1 MTHSNIDT
9 YNSSIVINWYDNLG
23 DLTNIEKHIFERYQP
38 LIKNAKLL
46 DIGIG
51 GGRTT
56 NYLHARCL
64 YYIGI
69 DYSQGFVN
77 LTKNKFPTLDI
88 RCLDARNLSVFS
100 DNSFDF
106 INFSF
111 NGIDYVNLKDRE
123 IIFSEIYRLLKPN
136 GIFFFSTHNM
146 SHDTF
151 NKRAWQNPNTSF
163 FINLK
168 TFLKLAPFEFT
179 HQLQKRKELYTSD
192 FAIINDSAHNYKLL
206 TFYTSPSFLY
216 KQLMKFKFSNV
227 QFFLK
232 SGLQSKED
240 KLDDWIFCT
249 CEKSIF

>member
-9 YNSSIVINWYDNLG
+9 YNSSSVINWYDNLG
-23 DLTNIEKHIFERYQP
+23 DLTCVEKHILERNQS

-56 NYLHARCL
+56 NYLYSRCL
-64 YYIGI
+64 SYTGI

-77 LTKNKFPTLDI
+77 LTKNKFPALDI

-111 NGIDYVNLKDRE
+111 NGIDYVNLIDRE
-123 IIFSEIYRLLKPN
+123 TIISEIYRVLKPN

-146 SHDTF
+146 NHESF
-151 NKRAWQNPNTSF
+151 NTRAWQNPHTNF

-168 TFLKLAPFEFT
+168 TFLKLAPFEFI

-206 TFYTSPSFLY
+206 TFYTTPSFLL
-216 KQLMKFKFSNV
+216 KQLSNIKFNKI
-227 QFFLK
+227 QFFSK
-232 SGLQSKED
+232 SGMQSKED
-240 KLDDWIFCT
+240 QLDDWIFCT